1 MNCLSPLNGAGES
14 ERICW
19 IWWIQK
25 LSLKL
30 GFMKESISV
39 VLQIIKVLS

>member
-14 ERICW
+14 ERI
-19 IWWIQK
+19 WWIQK
-25 LSLKL
+25 LSLKP